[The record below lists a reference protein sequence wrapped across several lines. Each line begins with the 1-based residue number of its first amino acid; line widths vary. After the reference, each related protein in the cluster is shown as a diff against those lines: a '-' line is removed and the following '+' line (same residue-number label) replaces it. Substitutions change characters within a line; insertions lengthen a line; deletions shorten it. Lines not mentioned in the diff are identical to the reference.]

1 MELLQEVLK
10 LKDLLKDDE
19 LILNVKEK
27 EQIML
32 NDDYT
37 QGLIFKYQQ
46 AMSYYNDAVRY
57 HLDLEKYQLELSK
70 TKVPNMMPN
79 IRINL
84 NEDMLNGTALFTV
97 TELRVKS
104 SPLSVESVITRSLTF
119 PDIFI
124 ITVFVE
130 LLFLIIVPFA
140 VL

>member
-70 TKVPNMMPN
+70 TKEELYSSKLVKEYLEALKKANEY
-79 IRINL
+79 L
-84 NEDMLNGTALFTV
+84 NEIKENLFEDV
-97 TELRVKS
+97 IDLKVKGK
-104 SPLSVESVITRSLTF
+104 TCSL
-119 PDIFI
+119 
-124 ITVFVE
+124 
-130 LLFLIIVPFA
+130 
-140 VL
+140 